1 MNLAGLWMIL
11 TVLWGTMKKSNQFHI
26 NRFFWPIIALLVL
39 VIGAIWTN
47 AGVVGP
53 GIPQPSVQG
62 NLPPIA
68 LGPVP
73 ALQENNPS
81 GQGAALMMQEA
92 ISHVASMVRPAVV
105 SISGAVNTQ
114 APSGS
119 GLTYLNP
126 YPGGSGLVGS
136 GVIIDRR
143 GYVLT
148 TFRTVGRATQVRVSL
163 FSGTPREYMA
173 DVVNVDPNTDLAL
186 LRINAR
192 EIFPTVILG
201 NSDLLEVGDLV
212 LAVGSP
218 FGFART
224 VTMGIVSSNRRGL
237 NIDGIRYPDMI
248 QTDATINEGND
259 GGPLVNI
266 RGEVVGI
273 NMAIYRPNNQFTG
286 ISFALPINDVMG
298 FINAN
303 LG

>member
-1 MNLAGLWMIL
+1 
-11 TVLWGTMKKSNQFHI
+11 MKKNKGFQI
-26 NRFFWPIIALLVL
+26 NKFFWPIIALFVL

-53 GIPQPSVQG
+53 GIPQPALQG
-62 NLPPIA
+62 DLPPIP

-73 ALQENNPS
+73 GMQETVPL
-81 GQGAALMMQEA
+81 GQGTALRMQEA

-105 SISGAVNTQ
+105 SISGAMNAQ
-114 APSGS
+114 ASSGS

-126 YPGGSGLVGS
+126 YPGSGEPVGS

-148 TFRTVGRATQVRVSL
+148 TFRTVGRATQVQVSL
-163 FSGTPREYMA
+163 FSGTRKEYTA

-192 EIFPTVILG
+192 EVFPTVILG

-273 NMAIYRPNNQFTG
+273 NMAIFRPNNQFTG

>member
-1 MNLAGLWMIL
+1 
-11 TVLWGTMKKSNQFHI
+11 MKKSNRFTI
-26 NRFFWPIIALLVL
+26 NKFFWPVMALVVL

-47 AGVVGP
+47 AGVVAPVTFEP
-53 GIPQPSVQG
+53 GVQG
-62 NLPPIA
+62 NLPPIS

-73 ALQENNPS
+73 IMQENNAA
-81 GQGAALMMQEA
+81 GQGVALMVQEG
-92 ISHVASMVRPAVV
+92 ISHVAATVRPAVV
-105 SISGAVNTQ
+105 SISGTMNAQ
-114 APSGS
+114 APAGS

-126 YPGGSGLVGS
+126 YPGSSGPVGS
-136 GVIIDRR
+136 GIIFDRR

-148 TFRTVGRATQVRVSL
+148 TFRTVGKATQVLVTL
-163 FSGTPREYMA
+163 FSGTRREYVA
-173 DVVNVDPNTDLAL
+173 DVVDVDANTDLAL

-273 NMAIYRPNNQFTG
+273 NMAVFRPNNQFTG
-286 ISFALPINDVMG
+286 ISFAIPINDAMG
-298 FINAN
+298 FINAH